1 MRRSY
6 FVVLTGMSTA
16 RVTVSVPEEVRRDS
30 QRIADELGLSFS
42 AVVTEALTGWLRA
55 RLVDAWLA
63 EHQAEHGA
71 FDEAQLRALA
81 AETGVPYLPP
91 GRAEESAA

>member
-1 MRRSY
+1 M
-6 FVVLTGMSTA
+6 TTE
-16 RVTVSVPEEVRRDS
+16 RVTVSLPEEVRRTS

-42 AVVTEALTGWLRA
+42 AVVTEALTGWLRT

-71 FDEAQLRALA
+71 FDEGELRALA
-81 AETGVPYLPP
+81 IEAGVPYLPP
-91 GRAEESAA
+91 GRGEESAA

>member
-1 MRRSY
+1 MR
-6 FVVLTGMSTA
+6 A
-16 RVTVSVPEEVRRDS
+16 ERVTVSLPEDVRQAS

-42 AVVTEALTGWLRA
+42 AVVSQALAGWLRA

-71 FDEAQLRALA
+71 FGEGELRALA
-81 AETGVPYLPP
+81 AEAGVPYLVP
-91 GRAEESAA
+91 GRTEESAA